1 MYQSDNKLKIFP
13 ELCAYYMYVISILKH
28 ILKIL
33 AESLIHF
40 QFTSSNA
47 FTQPIFIKNN
57 TYIHIWLDV
66 CVRVCVCIR

>member
-1 MYQSDNKLKIFP
+1 
-13 ELCAYYMYVISILKH
+13 MYVISILKH